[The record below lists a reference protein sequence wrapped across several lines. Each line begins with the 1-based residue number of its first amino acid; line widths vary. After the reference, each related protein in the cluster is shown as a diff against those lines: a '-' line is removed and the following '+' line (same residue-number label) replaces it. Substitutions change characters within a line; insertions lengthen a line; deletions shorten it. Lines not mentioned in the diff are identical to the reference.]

1 MSVGESG
8 AASGQVS
15 RCADTGAAPL
25 CRTDLTLERAMISVW
40 TGLAA
45 HADRYDAWLC
55 DIWGVLHNGTAAFP
69 GVPEACAAFRRRGG
83 RILLVSNAPRPAA
96 TVGAQLIKLGI
107 SDVCYDGILTSG
119 DVTRDLLADDTG
131 QRIYHIGP
139 ERDLGLFDGLALE
152 RVGASECEAIICT
165 GLFDDTTETPETYR
179 TSLDALAR
187 RKRPMLCANPDIT
200 VDRGGQIIYCAGAL
214 AKLYQELGGAVT
226 YAGKPHGAVY
236 TTARTRL
243 GGMAGRNID
252 DARILAIGDGVYTD
266 IKGAAAHGIAS
277 LYVASRIYLT
287 EPFSAASVT
296 RLFAP
301 LDFKPDAAMPTLA
314 W

>member
-1 MSVGESG
+1 
-8 AASGQVS
+8 
-15 RCADTGAAPL
+15 
-25 CRTDLTLERAMISVW
+25 MIPVW

-200 VDRGGQIIYCAGAL
+200 VDRGGQIIYCAGAM
-214 AKLYQELGGAVT
+214 AKLYRSSA
-226 YAGKPHGAVY
+226 ARWRMPASR
-236 TTARTRL
+236 TAPSTRPL
-243 GGMAGRNID
+243 ERASAAMAGRNID
-252 DARILAIGDGVYTD
+252 DTRILAIGDGIYTD
-266 IKGAAAHGIAS
+266 IKGAAAR
-277 LYVASRIYLT
+277 ASRRSMSPVAFT
-287 EPFSAASVT
+287 
-296 RLFAP
+296 
-301 LDFKPDAAMPTLA
+301 
-314 W
+314 